1 MKKIERILSS
11 IFKSVNSPAFE
22 KENVRF
28 LDSLDFE
35 NLPDFPTRR
44 DVRQNPTWNVFPVSL
59 LLSSVYLF
67 TLSLI
72 T

>member
-1 MKKIERILSS
+1 MSKVLNSDVFENKEIEKKWKKIERILSS

-44 DVRQNPTWNVFPVSL
+44 DVR
-59 LLSSVYLF
+59 
-67 TLSLI
+67 
-72 T
+72 

>member
-35 NLPDFPTRR
+35 NLTDFPTRR
-44 DVRQNPTWNVFPVSL
+44 DVR
-59 LLSSVYLF
+59 
-67 TLSLI
+67 
-72 T
+72 